1 MKKGAT
7 IILLKSDFKKEYQ
20 WEILL
25 HDLTLPPETKSV
37 ELKVVEAK
45 PAYK

>member
-1 MKKGAT
+1 MDSQ
-7 IILLKSDFKKEYQ
+7 IVILLKNDFKKELTWQ
-20 WEILL
+20 IIM
-25 HDLTLPPETKSV
+25 HDLTLPEETTSV